1 MDLWIATSNAGKLK
15 EFQNMAMSSQLKI
28 RTPKELDFY
37 TSPKE
42 TGETFLENAKIK
54 AQSLYKSLSDK
65 NTWVLAED
73 SGLLVDGLDGLPG
86 IHTARYAGPNAR
98 DSENNA
104 KLMKMMGFKSP
115 QNRNAHFFCSIFV
128 ISPEGKELSYE
139 AKLEGTIA
147 KKLAGTSG
155 FGYDPLFIPNGE
167 TKTLAELEPSF
178 KAKNSHRSKAFK
190 EFLAKLNSPA

>member
-15 EFQNMAMSSQLKI
+15 EFQNMAMSSPLKI

-37 TSPKE
+37 SSPKE

-54 AQSLYKSLSDK
+54 AQSLHKSLSDK

-73 SGLLVDGLDGLPG
+73 SGLVVDGLNGLPG

-104 KLMKMMGFKSP
+104 KLLKMLSFKSP
-115 QNRNAHFFCSIFV
+115 NNRKAHFYCSIFV
-128 ISPEGKELSYE
+128 ISPEGTQLNYE
-139 AKLEGTIA
+139 GIIEGSIG
-147 KKLAGTSG
+147 KKLAGTGG
-155 FGYDPLFIPNGE
+155 FGYDPLFIPNE
-167 TKTLAELEPSF
+167 ESKSLAELDPSF
-178 KAKNSHRSKAFK
+178 KSKNSHRSKAFK
-190 EFLAKLNSPA
+190 LFLADANK

>member
-15 EFQNMAMSSQLKI
+15 EFQNMAMSSSLKI

-42 TGETFLENAKIK
+42 TGESFLDNAKIK
-54 AQSLYKSLSDK
+54 AQSLHKSLSDK

-73 SGLLVDGLDGLPG
+73 SGLVVDGLNGLPG
-86 IHTARYAGPNAR
+86 IHSARYAGPNAR

-104 KLMKMMGFKSP
+104 KLLKMLGFKSP
-115 QNRNAHFFCSIFV
+115 GNRSAHYYCSIFV
-128 ISPEGKELSYE
+128 ISPEGNELNYE
-139 AKLEGTIA
+139 GKIEGNIG
-147 KKLAGTSG
+147 KKLAGTGG

-178 KAKNSHRSKAFK
+178 KSKNSHRSKAFK
-190 EFLAKLNSPA
+190 QFLASIN